1 MKTLQEGYNL
11 LFSESL
17 KQQKSQ
23 PSGDRKVEEKVTLLT
38 NVRSIQE
45 SGLCMTENKWQCTS
59 RFIRG
64 KYLERI
70 YLSVWSV
77 YKVQSYNVLVIIHS
91 APS

>member
-17 KQQKSQ
+17 KQESQ
-23 PSGDRKVEEKVTLLT
+23 PSGDRKVEEKVTFLT

-45 SGLCMTENKWQCTS
+45 SGLCMTENIWQCTS

-70 YLSVWSV
+70 YLSVS
-77 YKVQSYNVLVIIHS
+77 KVQSYMC
-91 APS
+91 

>member
-17 KQQKSQ
+17 KQQESQ
-23 PSGDRKVEEKVTLLT
+23 PSGDRKVEEKVTFLT

-45 SGLCMTENKWQCTS
+45 SGLCMTENIWQCTS
-59 RFIRG
+59 RFLRE

-70 YLSVWSV
+70 YLSV
-77 YKVQSYNVLVIIHS
+77 YKVQSYMC
-91 APS
+91 